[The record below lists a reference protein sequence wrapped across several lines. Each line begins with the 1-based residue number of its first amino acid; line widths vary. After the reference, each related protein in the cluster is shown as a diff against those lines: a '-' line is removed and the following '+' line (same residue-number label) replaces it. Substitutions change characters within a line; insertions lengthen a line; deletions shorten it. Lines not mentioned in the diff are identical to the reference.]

1 MTHIAVL
8 CHPVMAGIYIH
19 IPFCARRCSY
29 CAFFSTVRH
38 AERQRYTDCICR
50 ELHMRGKDFT
60 GSAKLFTVYFGG
72 GTPSQLEMG
81 QIRQIL
87 DAVLEMTGECPILEM
102 TIECNPDDINADFA
116 TGLRDM
122 GFNRI
127 SMGIQTFNDSLLRLL
142 GRRHTSERAI
152 QAVTDCRK
160 AGFDNISID
169 LMYGLPGQTAAM
181 QEHDLQTA
189 TGLAV
194 THISSYCLS
203 YEEGSPLSLMKDRGQ
218 ITPADDDSCA
228 DMYRRMCDHMGS
240 HGFTHYE
247 ISNFALPGFESKH
260 NSSYWNGTP
269 YLGAGAG
276 AHSFNGRSRLW
287 NPDSLDS
294 YMNGIE
300 KGLDIIE
307 SENLSKD
314 DIENESIML
323 GLRTAGGM
331 DLEKFERNCG
341 TASLAR
347 LKKEAAPFVGSGRL
361 IINDGRMII
370 PECYMFIS
378 DDIISSLFC

>member
-8 CHPVMAGIYIH
+8 CHRVMAGIYIH

-38 AERQRYTDCICR
+38 ADRQRYTDCVCR
-50 ELHMRGKDFT
+50 ELQMRGTVFPDDT
-60 GSAKLFTVYFGG
+60 ESFTVYFGG
-72 GTPSQLEMG
+72 GTPSQLDAE

-87 DAVLEMTGECPILEM
+87 DAVHNITGDKTIAEM
-102 TIECNPDDINADFA
+102 TIECNPDDIRPDFA
-116 TGLRDM
+116 AGLREM

-127 SMGIQTFNDSLLRLL
+127 SMGVQTFNDGLLRLL

-152 QAVTDCRK
+152 QAVADCRE
-160 AGFDNISID
+160 AGFENISID
-169 LMYGLPGQTAAM
+169 LMYGLPGQTAAI

-203 YEEGSPLSLMKDRGQ
+203 YEEGSPLSLMKERGQ
-218 ITPADDDSCA
+218 VKPADDDTCA
-228 DMYRRMCDHMGS
+228 DMYRHMCDHMKC

-247 ISNFALPGFESKH
+247 ISNFALPGYESRH

-276 AHSFNGRSRLW
+276 AHSFDGRSRLW

-294 YMNGIE
+294 YMDGIE
-300 KGLDIIE
+300 NGLDIIG
-307 SENLSKD
+307 SEELSRD
-314 DIENESIML
+314 DMENESIML
-323 GLRTAGGM
+323 GLRTAGGI
-331 DLEKFERNCG
+331 DLEKFRRNCG
-341 TASLAR
+341 EASLAR
-347 LKKEAAPFVGSGRL
+347 LKKEAAPFVESGRL
-361 IINDGRMII
+361 IVNDGRMMI
-370 PECYMFIS
+370 PECYMFVS